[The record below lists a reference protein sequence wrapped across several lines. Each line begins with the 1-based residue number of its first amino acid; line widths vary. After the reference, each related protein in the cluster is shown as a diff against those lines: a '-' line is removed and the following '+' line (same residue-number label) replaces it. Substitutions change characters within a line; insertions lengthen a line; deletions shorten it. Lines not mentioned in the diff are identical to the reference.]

1 MGDKALV
8 DAVLDD
14 YTTAPISPKERA
26 LFAFIA
32 KVIEDS
38 PSITP
43 ADVAGAREAG
53 WTDEALYD
61 AITVCALF
69 QFYNTWIDATG
80 VSDMLPFAYERQAK
94 RLAELGYAYAEGQD
108 ASQPRGKA

>member
-1 MGDKALV
+1 LGSKDLV

-14 YTTAPISPKERA
+14 YASAPISEKERA

-32 KVIEDS
+32 KVVADS
-38 PSITP
+38 ASITS
-43 ADVAGAREAG
+43 ADVACAREAG

-94 RLAELGYAYAEGQD
+94 RLAELGYAYAEDQ
-108 ASQPRGKA
+108 R